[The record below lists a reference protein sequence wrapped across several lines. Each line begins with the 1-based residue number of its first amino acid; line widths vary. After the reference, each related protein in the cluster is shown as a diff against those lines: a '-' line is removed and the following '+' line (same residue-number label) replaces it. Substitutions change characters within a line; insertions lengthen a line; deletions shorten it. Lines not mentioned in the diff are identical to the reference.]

1 MDILIHTE
9 SNQSTSWYLAGGC
22 LKRTRLFGLQLSR
35 PCSATLGNSD
45 LLTPVNNHEGPSH
58 GPKRGAQQHQD
69 KLNIIEIYQSTWEYV
84 SLEVLGWW
92 LQHAT
97 SINNHHQS
105 VETVGAPH
113 LAMEMIRSSHGPRV
127 DPGPTRHLKMHR
139 SWVDR
144 QPPGPDSGLAPC
156 KGITKAQTQV
166 PETMTHHELR
176 WPQFGKLSVESV
188 WPWMFRWRAWN
199 EAKME

>member
-113 LAMEMIRSSHGPRV
+113 LAMEMIRSSRGPRV

-156 KGITKAQTQV
+156 KRRCQK
-166 PETMTHHELR
+166 P
-176 WPQFGKLSVESV
+176 
-188 WPWMFRWRAWN
+188 
-199 EAKME
+199 

>member
-105 VETVGAPH
+105 VETHP
-113 LAMEMIRSSHGPRV
+113 I
-127 DPGPTRHLKMHR
+127 
-139 SWVDR
+139 
-144 QPPGPDSGLAPC
+144 
-156 KGITKAQTQV
+156 
-166 PETMTHHELR
+166 
-176 WPQFGKLSVESV
+176 
-188 WPWMFRWRAWN
+188 WPWR
-199 EAKME
+199 